1 MVYSYCERCS
11 STLCPPIKIDDC
23 PVGDIRLAAFL
34 ADERGKKCVCV
45 HAYVYIYMYNI
56 ASGLSARYTE
66 LHTELGPSQEYLMER
81 GAASRIANKF
91 RRRVYRL

>member
-1 MVYSYCERCS
+1 MKGEKS
-11 STLCPPIKIDDC
+11 
-23 PVGDIRLAAFL
+23 
-34 ADERGKKCVCV
+34 VCMCTRM
-45 HAYVYIYMYNI
+45 YIYMYMYNI